1 MGADVGETSPRQHS
15 LNCVPHTCPRDFR
28 IDRNSG
34 YGLRRETFGW
44 EEFVFKRTIDVSLSF
59 ALLTFSLPLLACAA
73 IAIKL
78 DSDGPVF
85 FCQARMGRGF
95 RRFQVYKLRTMRVE
109 SCGPTYTTAE
119 DPRITRAGR
128 WLRWLKVDELPQLWN
143 VLRGDMSLVGP
154 RPMVPELTLEFR
166 QAYTLLLTVRPGLTD
181 PATLKYCRE
190 DELLSRVPDQEDYYK
205 SVVTPDKLALSAAYL
220 ERASGWTDFAVLART
235 AIALV
240 PHTLIPH
247 VLRSGRA
254 AQPHAVSERLFAEP
268 AQPGE
273 AEPAA

>member
-1 MGADVGETSPRQHS
+1 
-15 LNCVPHTCPRDFR
+15 
-28 IDRNSG
+28 
-34 YGLRRETFGW
+34 
-44 EEFVFKRTIDVSLSF
+44 VFKCTIDISLSF
-59 ALLTFSLPLLACAA
+59 ILLTLSLPLLACAA

-85 FCQARMGRGF
+85 FRQIRMGRNF
-95 RRFQVYKLRTMRVE
+95 RSFWILKLRTMCVQNAGHTCT
-109 SCGPTYTTAE
+109 SAD

-166 QAYTLLLTVRPGLTD
+166 QAYMPLLAVRPGLTD

-190 DELLSRVPDQEDYYK
+190 DELLAHVPDQANYYK
-205 SVVTPDKLALSAAYL
+205 AILMPDKLALSATYL
-220 ERASGWTDFAVLART
+220 ERATVWTDFAVLART

-240 PHTLIPH
+240 PHTW
-247 VLRSGRA
+247 VLQAFRSETTEPRDA
-254 AQPHAVSERLFAEP
+254 SERLFVEP
-268 AQPGE
+268 AQS
-273 AEPAA
+273 AETDTAAEYIGWS